1 MNSMSMGFLV
11 EENAPIV
18 WRGMMVMSAI
28 QKLLRQVSTMWYQ
41 EAGKYSYTETFLYM
55 YNTLCSRWWKFSFL
69 YMAKKILIAIPLTT
83 KSIYFLISI
92 LYSIFHFTIKVAWG
106 PLDYLVVDMPPGTGD
121 TQLSISQNIPING
134 KTTNNSSQISHRP
147 TNRDI

>member
-1 MNSMSMGFLV
+1 MFQVVKIQFLV
-11 EENAPIV
+11 H
-18 WRGMMVMSAI
+18 G
-28 QKLLRQVSTMWYQ
+28 
-41 EAGKYSYTETFLYM
+41 
-55 YNTLCSRWWKFSFL
+55 
-69 YMAKKILIAIPLTT
+69 KKILIAVPLTT
-83 KSIYFLISI
+83 KSIYILISI
-92 LYSIFHFTIKVAWG
+92 LYSIFHFIIKVAWG